1 MEMLKKKLD
10 FDSQVIKQLLKLIPA
25 ENLRAYWSI
34 YNSISATEE
43 QAKAL
48 PDVNIIDEGKNIF
61 NRIFKIE
68 RCGLLPK
75 GTATKVL
82 KVLQEGYSEATT
94 LGLHKA
100 FMNQQRARKKK
111 GPKYHPANDFLI
123 YALVS
128 DCFRLETKHAL
139 DSYKQG
145 VELES
150 RARSVFNVIADFMEW
165 HAVEPAK
172 GAVWT
177 EDIVRLQYVRIDP
190 ATVLETVFFSHSI
203 KPFNID
209 MPEHPSGFLSFIAHE
224 LGLKEIAQLAVIA
237 YKNHKPISFKKI
249 RKDIK
254 KHLS

>member
-1 MEMLKKKLD
+1 MEMLKEKLD

-25 ENLRAYWSI
+25 ENLRAYWSM

-48 PDVNIIDEGKNIF
+48 PDVNIIDEGKNIL

-128 DCFRLETKHAL
+128 DCFRLETERAL

-150 RARSVFNVIADFMEW
+150 RARSVFNVIADFMAW

-172 GAVWT
+172 GAGWT
-177 EDIVRLQYVRIDP
+177 GDIVRLQYGRIDP
-190 ATVLETVFFSHSI
+190 ALVLETVTLLNSV
-203 KPFNID
+203 KPLDIHVPVN
-209 MPEHPSGFLSFIAHE
+209 PKGFLSAIANE
-224 LGLKEIAQLAVIA
+224 LGLTEIAQLAKVG
-237 YKNHKPISFKKI
+237 YKHHKPISFKKI

-254 KHLS
+254 THLS